1 MEVTVLFVDATKI
14 YQFKVKNSET
24 KTYPLCLG
32 NVSKDFTIH
41 NMKKKTGLKWSV
53 NSFSVDYRS
62 ININESL
69 DIHKYL
75 MKELL

>member
-14 YQFKVKNSET
+14 YQFKVKNPET

-41 NMKKKTGLKWSV
+41 NMKKKTGLK
-53 NSFSVDYRS
+53 
-62 ININESL
+62 
-69 DIHKYL
+69 
-75 MKELL
+75 